1 MSVSF
6 GGFSNSSEQYGQSPG
21 TSVSMEVALA
31 SSEIWPDNP
40 EILLAVQVRD
50 DLLSTRNQ
58 EMVTAEVSLESKSA
72 SNSCMPDSESG
83 VCVITLPLDYNWF
96 PASDDVTVNI
106 NVSHSL
112 GNTTTVNATLK
123 AVIVEDSSSDIF
135 MKLPSHPVFPG
146 DRIPIPVYARYEYL
160 LSSFSLICSVS
171 SPDSTLEFS
180 STNTWSLVQSSST
193 SDMRKS
199 VTGFRNYDTDNVN
212 KTLEPDLLMNLL
224 VDVGSIS
231 SPVNLS
237 VKCEAVD
244 LLFNTK
250 DRLTMSIYANA
261 TDRVSVRSGQG
272 LLFAHPKSVVR
283 VFAHSSINELI
294 NIAYLTDEQ
303 QPLDLSVLAFYNDG
317 SLTQVMEDLTC
328 SSQNEDILKV
338 ENNCSRVFLDGSEMS
353 EGETNI
359 TFGNDTGEIP
369 FRVSLPTGTSIEVEN
384 DTLNK
389 IDTTRCSDN
398 STLYQTTHVHVVAT
412 ISSSD
417 QPVYITSK
425 MLPYLETNDSNIITI
440 NQTTGEVLAS
450 GAGEAEI
457 CLKSR
462 KISCRQV
469 TVSDANPVSV
479 LYLDTFVFSGIQVSL
494 IGGNVT
500 PTAVDIS
507 LLQDFTYV
515 NSEVKVVG
523 VAVFS
528 DRSRRV
534 LDPQTAIITTNTD
547 GILPEKQHGRYLITR
562 IVNEIEFEVEWN
574 VSGCVIVKDQS
585 ITSFN
590 SSTPLSL
597 DVSVDSRTV
606 THQEDL
612 ASFAG
617 TPDVVNLTILLVYE
631 DREEDVTLNSNIYFE
646 YSQSLIT
653 IQDGVIRTNGSMG
666 NGDTS
671 ITVNFENLQREISI
685 TIVEAVNLSVQAY
698 PFPRSGNNQLDTIKK
713 IGLSFQQVEI
723 EVKVIN
729 SNHEE
734 HLVPLSQLNI
744 TSSGEDNWLEDNILS
759 IPNDDPP
766 SSITISVEFDSLTDN
781 SLSLT
786 VDNNQLSV
794 QELSNLTFV
803 PSGLNKFQIRVG
815 ITFEGGVY
823 HYDSIP
829 VSEYQN
835 LLNFTADTSN
845 VISINDTGFIDV
857 MSNSHEIIVVCA
869 RNNSVQDCANFN
881 ANLEPGSGEIDLGAD
896 TGLPLESV
904 GMDDEVTVP
913 VFLNLDDSDV
923 GIFEMEVTFNN
934 NLLEFSILSQGGDW
948 EGGQIVYVHP
958 ASSENHVSFGG
969 ILHAGARGSRL
980 HLADVTFITNGTG
993 TADFSA
999 NVSFIAMN
1007 DVNTTLLSNTAERV
1021 SQSSRVSLTIT
1032 ESDRRRREADES
1044 SLSMTQGRGIRRR
1057 RQEAGSPECIQ
1068 NSVFGDTNG
1077 DCVVDLRDVYRLQLY
1092 VAESVLNFTSPL
1104 GQQLLQQDLNV
1115 NTLDLD
1121 GDGVLTLTD
1130 ILELEI
1136 VTLNLAYEVNDF
1148 NATVVY
1154 NTTVDS
1160 CVVEVS
1166 GLIKSLSDEEPPA
1179 EAQVHLIIE
1188 FLSTDRE
1195 FANVFRNMTFTPEIR
1210 KSDPFEHPYYYGG
1223 KVIMDVAQASR
1234 AMNFTIY
1241 GTVGSISIT
1250 FNTSAA
1256 VVVTDDQMNEI
1267 YFFTEVSDFEA
1278 ANDLLNLRAPSPGIT
1293 PGQKQLDDM
1302 CVPPA
1307 TSLIGMSSTST
1318 AQSPASSSTSQ
1329 LLTSTTTL
1337 SGETTSITSSSTSQ
1351 TSIVVPTSPPSPSP
1365 PGETPSIT
1373 SSSTS
1378 QTSIVVPT
1386 SPPSP
1391 SPPGETPSIT
1401 SSSTSQTSIVVP
1413 TSPPSPSSP
1422 GETPSITSSSTS
1434 QTPVIV
1440 PTSSPSPSEPG
1451 EATSVTSSSDSSM
1464 APTPSPSVSTPP
1476 ATTDTST
1483 AISSTQ
1489 GPSLN
1494 PSSVSSQ
1501 TTTSSREPD
1510 SSTST
1515 STTTS
1520 PPEQTS
1526 SATDSFSMTT
1536 PSESSTSSTES
1547 TNEVSGD
1554 GSNTAGIIGGVL
1566 GAVIVLL
1573 IAALV
1578 GIIGF
1583 RFAKRRKGHYLVD
1596 QNGGVH
1602 IRRNSMTSNGSSDF
1616 WRETE
1621 NGIVSSIS

>member
-1 MSVSF
+1 
-6 GGFSNSSEQYGQSPG
+6 
-21 TSVSMEVALA
+21 MEVALA

-72 SNSCMPDSESG
+72 SNSCIPDSESG
-83 VCVITLPLDYNWF
+83 VCVITLLLDYNWF

-106 NVSHSL
+106 NVSHSP

-180 STNTWSLVQSSST
+180 STKTWSLVQSSST

-212 KTLEPDLLMNLL
+212 KTLEPDLLTNLL
-224 VDVGSIS
+224 VVVGSDS
-231 SPVNLS
+231 SSVNLS

-244 LLFNTK
+244 LLFTTK

-261 TDRVSVRSGQG
+261 TDRISVRSGQG
-272 LLFAHPKSVVR
+272 LLFAYPKSVVR
-283 VFAHSSINELI
+283 LFANSSINQLI
-294 NIAYLTDEQ
+294 NIAYLTDER

-317 SLTQVMEDLTC
+317 SLTRVMEGLTC
-328 SSQNEDILKV
+328 FSQNEDILKV
-338 ENNCSRVFLDGSEMS
+338 ENNCSHVFLDGSETR
-353 EGETNI
+353 GDETKI
-359 TFGNDTGEIP
+359 TFGNDIGEIP
-369 FRVSLPTGTSIEVEN
+369 FRVSLPTDTYIEVEN

-398 STLYQTTHVHVVAT
+398 QTLYQTTHVHVVAT

-425 MLPYLETNDSNIITI
+425 ILPYLETNDSNIITI

-450 GAGEAEI
+450 TAGEAEI
-457 CLKSR
+457 CLKSG

-479 LYLDTFVFSGIQVSL
+479 LYLDTFVFSGIQVNL

-500 PTAVDIS
+500 PSAVDIR

-528 DRSRRV
+528 DGSRQV
-534 LDPQTAIITTNTD
+534 LDPQTAIITTNTN
-547 GILPEKQHGRYLITR
+547 GIFPENQHGRYLITR
-562 IVNEIEFEVEWN
+562 IVNEIEFEVKWN
-574 VSGCVIVKDQS
+574 VSGCVIVKHQS

-597 DVSVDSRTV
+597 NVSIDSSTV
-606 THQEDL
+606 TYEEDP

-617 TPDVVNLTILLVYE
+617 TPYAVNLTILLVYE
-631 DREEDVTLNSNIYFE
+631 DREEDVTLNNNIDIQV
-646 YSQSLIT
+646 SQDLIMV
-653 IQDGVIRTNGSMG
+653 QDGVISTNGSMR
-666 NGDTS
+666 NGDAS
-671 ITVNFENLQREISI
+671 ITVNFENEQGETSI
-685 TIVEAVNLSVQAY
+685 TVVKAVSLNVQAY
-698 PFPRSGNNQLDTIKK
+698 PFPRSGNHQLDTIKK
-713 IGLSFQQVEI
+713 IGSSFQQVEI

-734 HLVPLSQLNI
+734 HVVPFNELNI
-744 TSSGEDNWLEDNILS
+744 TSSEEDNWLEGNILS
-759 IPNDDPP
+759 IPNDGPP
-766 SSITISVEFDSLTDN
+766 SPITISVEFNSLTDN

-786 VDNNQLSV
+786 VDNNQLLV

-823 HYDSIP
+823 HYDTIP

-835 LLNFTADTSN
+835 LLTFTPYTSN

-857 MSNSHEIIVVCA
+857 MSNSHELIEVCA
-869 RNNSVQDCANFN
+869 RNNSFQDCANFS

-896 TGLPLESV
+896 TGLPLGSV
-904 GMDDEVTVP
+904 DVETKVIVP
-913 VFLNLDDSDV
+913 VFLNLDNSDV

-934 NLLEFSILSQGGDW
+934 NLLEFSDLTQGGDW

-969 ILHAGARGSRL
+969 ILHTGARGSRL
-980 HLADVTFITNGTG
+980 HLADVTFITNRTG

-1032 ESDRRRREADES
+1032 GSNRRRREADES

-1057 RQEAGSPECIQ
+1057 RQEASSPECIQ

-1104 GQQLLQQDLNV
+1104 GQQLQQDLNV
-1115 NTLDLD
+1115 NILDLD

-1136 VTLNLAYEVNDF
+1136 VTLNLAYEVNNF

-1154 NTTVDS
+1154 NTTIDS

-1179 EAQVHLIIE
+1179 EAQVYLVIE
-1188 FLSTDRE
+1188 FFSTDRE

-1210 KSDPFEHPYYYGG
+1210 KSIPFEHPYYYGG

-1241 GTVGSISIT
+1241 GTVESISIT

-1256 VVVTDDQMNEI
+1256 VVVTNNQMNEI

-1278 ANDLLNLRAPSPGIT
+1278 ANNLLNLKAPSPGIT
-1293 PGQKQLDDM
+1293 PGQIQLDDNM
-1302 CVPPA
+1302 CVPPT

-1318 AQSPASSSTSQ
+1318 TQSPASSSTSQ

-1337 SGETTSITSSSTSQ
+1337 SGETTSITSSSVFTTS
-1351 TSIVVPTSPPSPSP
+1351 VPTSSLSPSP
-1365 PGETPSIT
+1365 PGEITSVT

-1378 QTSIVVPT
+1378 QTSIVFPT
-1386 SPPSP
+1386 SSLSPSP
-1391 SPPGETPSIT
+1391 SGETTSVT
-1401 SSSTSQTSIVVP
+1401 SSSTSQTS
-1413 TSPPSPSSP
+1413 
-1422 GETPSITSSSTS
+1422 
-1434 QTPVIV
+1434 VIV
-1440 PTSSPSPSEPG
+1440 PTSSLFPSPPG
-1451 EATSVTSSSDSSM
+1451 ETTSVTSSSDSSM
-1464 APTPSPSVSTPP
+1464 TPTPSPSVSTPP

-1501 TTTSSREPD
+1501 TTTSSREPNP
-1510 SSTST
+1510 STSSGLQT
-1515 STTTS
+1515 SMTTS

-1526 SATDSFSMTT
+1526 GATDSSSTIV
-1536 PSESSTSSTES
+1536 PSESSSSSETATSNSFTGVPSTLIPTGSTDS
-1547 TNEVSGD
+1547 TNEASGG
-1554 GSNTAGIIGGVL
+1554 GSDTAGIIGGVL

-1573 IAALV
+1573 IGALV

-1583 RFAKRRKGHYLVD
+1583 RFAKRKKGHYLVD
-1596 QNGGVH
+1596 QNSGVH
-1602 IRRNSMTSNGSSDF
+1602 IRRNSMISNGSSDF